1 MSELSYPV
9 EIVTQATVTSTIENI
24 PPRKTVVYRTL
35 IDSAAVR
42 IDGEKNKHKLFK
54 RFLFLNRPAEDIE
67 FVSIEKYYEPYIII
81 SGRYSIDYYRKG
93 SYSIMVDKAV
103 KEVVLFNRTFIPGQ
117 SSVSF
122 ASYAAIRFEGEE
134 RLVKQIRSLILLNK
148 NGENLKI
155 NEFESAPAEENP
167 QKILKSSK
175 IAKIAP
181 EVDLKVIHTRIK
193 QRPNDTH
200 RIVNE
205 ELKIDERSVIYT
217 PRFKITYRCPKI
229 SKEAYLEFDGVNS
242 KQVEH
247 KKSGFIARIKSIWS
261 TPKTTA

>member
-1 MSELSYPV
+1 M
-9 EIVTQATVTSTIENI
+9 
-24 PPRKTVVYRTL
+24 
-35 IDSAAVR
+35 
-42 IDGEKNKHKLFK
+42 
-54 RFLFLNRPAEDIE
+54 
-67 FVSIEKYYEPYIII
+67 
-81 SGRYSIDYYRKG
+81 
-93 SYSIMVDKAV
+93 

-122 ASYAAIRFEGEE
+122 AGYATIRFEGEE

-247 KKSGFIARIKSIWS
+247 KKSGFIARVKSIRS

>member
-9 EIVTQATVTSTIENI
+9 EVVTKATVTSTIENI

-42 IDGEKNKHKLFK
+42 IEGEKNKHKLFK
-54 RFLFLNRPAEDIE
+54 RFLFLSRPSEEIE

-81 SGRYSIDYYRKG
+81 SGRYLIDYYRKE
-93 SYSIMVDKAV
+93 SYSVKIDKAV

-122 ASYAAIRFEGEE
+122 SGYATIRFEGEE

-247 KKSGFIARIKSIWS
+247 KKSGFIARIKSIRS

>member
-9 EIVTQATVTSTIENI
+9 EVVTQAAVTSKIENI

-35 IDSAAVR
+35 IDSAVVR
-42 IDGEKNKHKLFK
+42 INGEKNKHKLFK
-54 RFLFLNRPAEDIE
+54 RFLFLRRPAEDIE

-81 SGRYSIDYYRKG
+81 SGRYLIDYYRKE
-93 SYSIMVDKAV
+93 SYSVTVDKAV

-122 ASYAAIRFEGEE
+122 ASYATIRFEGEE

-148 NGENLKI
+148 DGQDLKI

-167 QKILKSSK
+167 QKILKSFK
-175 IAKIAP
+175 TAKVAP
-181 EVDLKVIHTRIK
+181 EVDMKVIYTRIK
-193 QRPNDTH
+193 QRPNDIH

-217 PRFKITYRCPKI
+217 PRFRITYRCPKI
-229 SKEAYLEFDGVNS
+229 NKEAYLEFDGVTS
-242 KQVEH
+242 KQV
-247 KKSGFIARIKSIWS
+247 KNKTSGFTTRTKSIRS
-261 TPKTTA
+261 TE

>member
-9 EIVTQATVTSTIENI
+9 EVVTQAVVASTIENI

-42 IDGEKNKHKLFK
+42 IDGEKNKQKLFK
-54 RFLFLNRPAEDIE
+54 RFLFLSRPTEKIE

-81 SGRYSIDYYRKG
+81 SGRYLIDYYRKG
-93 SYSIMVDKAV
+93 SYSITVDKAV

-148 NGENLKI
+148 DGQDVKI

-175 IAKIAP
+175 TAKVAP
-181 EVDLKVIHTRIK
+181 ELDLKVIYTRIK
-193 QRPNDTH
+193 QRPNDVH
-200 RIVNE
+200 RVLNE
-205 ELKIDERSVIYT
+205 ELNVDERSVIYT
-217 PRFKITYRCPKI
+217 PRFRITYRCPKI
-229 SKEAYLEFDGVNS
+229 NKEAYLEFNGITS
-242 KQVEH
+242 KQVKH
-247 KKSGFIARIKSIWS
+247 NKSGFTTRVKSGRS
-261 TPKTTA
+261 AP

>member
-1 MSELSYPV
+1 VNCHIPV
-9 EIVTQATVTSTIENI
+9 EVVTKATITSTIENI

-42 IDGEKNKHKLFK
+42 IEGEKNKHKLFK
-54 RFLFLNRPAEDIE
+54 RFLFLRRPAEEIE

-81 SGRYSIDYYRKG
+81 SGRYLIDYYRKE
-93 SYSIMVDKAV
+93 SYSITVDKAV

-122 ASYAAIRFEGEE
+122 ASYATIRFDGEE

-148 NGENLKI
+148 DGQDVKI

-175 IAKIAP
+175 TAKVAP
-181 EVDLKVIHTRIK
+181 ELDLKVIYTRIK
-193 QRPNDTH
+193 QRPNDVH
-200 RIVNE
+200 RVLNE
-205 ELKIDERSVIYT
+205 ELNVDERSVIYT
-217 PRFKITYRCPKI
+217 PRFRITYRCPKI
-229 SKEAYLEFDGVNS
+229 NKEAYLEFNGITS
-242 KQVEH
+242 KQVKH
-247 KKSGFIARIKSIWS
+247 KKSGFTTRVKSGRS
-261 TPKTTA
+261 AP